1 MRGTKWYKLNKSNE
15 SLQIFLNESFS
26 KLEVTVGDKIADG
39 VTRVGEV
46 IFSAGIA
53 FAIEQKYDPL
63 DNVWKCFPFF
73 HDEKLGYIRLTIS
86 STVIFLAVML
96 ISNMLIW
103 ALKKAKR
110 TFRDN
115 KATPKDAHAL
125 EQYFYKQVLNDII
138 TGISLEKKADG
149 LMKGHKFSATKV
161 QDSSLYLI
169 YMVESVFYFGEALKC
184 IDELELFEID
194 NIRRKPYTDFLNSI
208 NQGFSRK
215 AGTLR
220 GLHFQE
226 GEHAQAK
233 LVSCMHGSIFNVAVD
248 LRPGDTFGYAYSEIL
263 SFENQKQML
272 IPRGFA
278 HGYLTLED
286 DTLMQWCV
294 DNDFCGE
301 AARAVRYDSDFI
313 WQTEP
318 WPMQEYILSEK
329 DINAIKLS
337 ELRKF

>member
-63 DNVWKCFPFF
+63 DNVWKCLPFF
-73 HDEKLGYIRLTIS
+73 LDEKLGYRRLPIS
-86 STVIFLAVML
+86 STVIFLAGML
-96 ISNMLIW
+96 ISHMLIW

-149 LMKGHKFSATKV
+149 LMKGHKFSTTKV

-169 YMVESVFYFGEALKC
+169 YMVESVFYFGEAVKC

-208 NQGFSRK
+208 DADSVCDI
-215 AGTLR
+215 
-220 GLHFQE
+220 FQ
-226 GEHAQAK
+226 A
-233 LVSCMHGSIFNVAVD
+233 CI
-248 LRPGDTFGYAYSEIL
+248 
-263 SFENQKQML
+263 
-272 IPRGFA
+272 
-278 HGYLTLED
+278 
-286 DTLMQWCV
+286 DTLDRIIGSFRINGKNTKEAQNAKKMFNTYKTFIKKQLRQI
-294 DNDFCGE
+294 NDL
-301 AARAVRYDSDFI
+301 DSPPPS
-313 WQTEP
+313 QSESLNEKEP
-318 WPMQEYILSEK
+318 ATIS
-329 DINAIKLS
+329 
-337 ELRKF
+337 

>member
-63 DNVWKCFPFF
+63 DNVWKYLPFF
-73 HDEKLGYIRLTIS
+73 LDEKLGYIRLTIS

-96 ISNMLIW
+96 ISHMLSW

-149 LMKGHKFSATKV
+149 LMKGHKFSTTKV

-169 YMVESVFYFGEALKC
+169 YMVESVFYFGEAVKC

-208 NQGFSRK
+208 DADSVCDI
-215 AGTLR
+215 
-220 GLHFQE
+220 FQ
-226 GEHAQAK
+226 A
-233 LVSCMHGSIFNVAVD
+233 CI
-248 LRPGDTFGYAYSEIL
+248 
-263 SFENQKQML
+263 
-272 IPRGFA
+272 
-278 HGYLTLED
+278 
-286 DTLMQWCV
+286 DTLDRIIGSFRINGKNTKEAQNAKKMFNTYKTFIKKQLRQI
-294 DNDFCGE
+294 NDL
-301 AARAVRYDSDFI
+301 DSPPPS
-313 WQTEP
+313 QSESLNEKEP
-318 WPMQEYILSEK
+318 ATIS
-329 DINAIKLS
+329 
-337 ELRKF
+337 

>member
-63 DNVWKCFPFF
+63 DNVWKCLPFF
-73 HDEKLGYIRLTIS
+73 LDEKLGYIRLTIS
-86 STVIFLAVML
+86 STVIFLAGML
-96 ISNMLIW
+96 ISHMLIW

-149 LMKGHKFSATKV
+149 LMKGHKFSTTKV

-169 YMVESVFYFGEALKC
+169 YMVESVFYFGEAVKC

-208 NQGFSRK
+208 DADSVCDI
-215 AGTLR
+215 
-220 GLHFQE
+220 FQ
-226 GEHAQAK
+226 A
-233 LVSCMHGSIFNVAVD
+233 CI
-248 LRPGDTFGYAYSEIL
+248 
-263 SFENQKQML
+263 
-272 IPRGFA
+272 
-278 HGYLTLED
+278 
-286 DTLMQWCV
+286 DTLDRIIGSFRINGKNTKEAQNAKKMFNTYKTFIKKQLRQI
-294 DNDFCGE
+294 NDL
-301 AARAVRYDSDFI
+301 DSPPPS
-313 WQTEP
+313 QSESLNEKEP
-318 WPMQEYILSEK
+318 ATIS
-329 DINAIKLS
+329 
-337 ELRKF
+337 